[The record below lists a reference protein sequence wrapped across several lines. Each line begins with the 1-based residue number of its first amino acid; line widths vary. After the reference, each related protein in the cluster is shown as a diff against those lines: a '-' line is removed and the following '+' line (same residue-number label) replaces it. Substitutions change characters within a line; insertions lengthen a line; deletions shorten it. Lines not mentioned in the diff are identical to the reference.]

1 MKEEPLLYRA
11 LLKYTK
17 PIEMYTYYSEHE
29 QEEEPDVKKSYN
41 HSKRDGRAQLGQ
53 DQGQL
58 LQAGLLVNDKA
69 HQKSLLKT
77 TDW

>member
-1 MKEEPLLYRA
+1 MKQEPLFNRA

-17 PIEMYTYYSEHE
+17 SVGMYTYYSEHE

-41 HSKRDGRAQLGQ
+41 HSKRDGQAQIGQ

-58 LQAGLLVNDKA
+58 LQTG
-69 HQKSLLKT
+69 
-77 TDW
+77 